1 MTAKNFAARLAQANL
16 ITKTDFNTKLISLI
30 KKISSNKAKHLLVEN
45 ELKKLQTFDL
55 SYFQGKT
62 YFEEDGT
69 QMVFQPMYKYF
80 KKISTTDDISEWRS
94 KGLPDEIIKPPTTSD
109 NNLAPALNYI
119 GNKIT
124 VKFDGGCLKQDKI
137 TFTHGAIANI

>member
-1 MTAKNFAARLAQANL
+1 
-16 ITKTDFNTKLISLI
+16 
-30 KKISSNKAKHLLVEN
+30 
-45 ELKKLQTFDL
+45 
-55 SYFQGKT
+55 
-62 YFEEDGT
+62 
-69 QMVFQPMYKYF
+69 MVFQPMYKYF

-94 KGLPDEIIKPPTTSD
+94 KGLSDEIIKPPTTSD